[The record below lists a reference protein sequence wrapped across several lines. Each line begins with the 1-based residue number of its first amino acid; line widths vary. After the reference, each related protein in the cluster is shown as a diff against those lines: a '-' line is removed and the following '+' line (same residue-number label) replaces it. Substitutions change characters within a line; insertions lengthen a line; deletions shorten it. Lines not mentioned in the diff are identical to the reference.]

1 MIIVNNNWNFEVV
14 AKTNEVLRLYNK
26 FLPAV
31 CKYKNHTVYISED
44 VSSVEL
50 PKILLHELCHI
61 VLYETQITLHEYYTE
76 ENVCEFISKYFFTIQ
91 SIYEKV
97 LNEPVIKTLLDG
109 VIRPTNGEKVL
120 FV

>member
-14 AKTNEVLRLYNK
+14 ARTDEVLRLYNK

-61 VLYETQITLHEYYTE
+61 VLYE
-76 ENVCEFISKYFFTIQ
+76 N
-91 SIYEKV
+91 EKSTTAKRKMDQFPAASQGC
-97 LNEPVIKTLLDG
+97 LYGSAARDTYRQLRSLDRELQRDFG
-109 VIRPTNGEKVL
+109 VYR
-120 FV
+120 

>member
-1 MIIVNNNWNFEVV
+1 MIILNNKWHIEVV
-14 AKTNEVLRLYNK
+14 SKTDNTLRLYNK

-31 CKYKNHTVYISED
+31 CKYKNRTVYISED
-44 VSSVEL
+44 VNKIEL
-50 PKILLHELCHI
+50 PKILLHEICHI
-61 VLYETQITLHEYYTE
+61 ILYETQITLPEYYTE

-109 VIRPTNGEKVL
+109 VNRPTNGEKVL